1 MEFAERE
8 SDSVEVEF
16 ANSAP
21 RTKASTLLALQLPT
35 LGILELNVLCNSR
48 PSGRRR
54 APGSRWQIGFP
65 GHCSST
71 GTRSQGVCQGLA
83 ALPRPPDPLQLTAP
97 HRQEGRGP
105 AGMADPYSVAV

>member
-35 LGILELNVLCNSR
+35 LGILELNVLCNGRS
-48 PSGRRR
+48 SGRRR
-54 APGSRWQIGFP
+54 APGEQSRTTP
-65 GHCSST
+65 NDDKM
-71 GTRSQGVCQGLA
+71 
-83 ALPRPPDPLQLTAP
+83 P
-97 HRQEGRGP
+97 
-105 AGMADPYSVAV
+105 